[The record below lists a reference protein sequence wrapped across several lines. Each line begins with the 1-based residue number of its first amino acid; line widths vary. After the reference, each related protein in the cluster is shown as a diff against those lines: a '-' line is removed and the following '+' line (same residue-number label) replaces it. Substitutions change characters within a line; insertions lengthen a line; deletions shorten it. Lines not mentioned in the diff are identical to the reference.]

1 MITVLA
7 VDTST
12 NFVTCGL
19 VQVRANGK
27 TRVLAE
33 ESTDNVRGHM
43 ELLVPHIRACMTVAN
58 VAPADI
64 AAVVVGT
71 GPGPF
76 TGLRVGMATAA
87 AFGDALG
94 IPVHGVESPLA
105 TAWAQHVK
113 DPTWVGDTVVVT
125 DARRREWYHARY
137 HARITPNGLRL
148 GTLIDPGVHKPE
160 VVEQLNGEVN
170 REILQRNAGAG
181 ADSTLRVRI
190 AVMAGAVADCARE
203 IFTGDR
209 WDNVSVIEGT
219 HPTPEGLVVAAMQ
232 QQGGYLGLLRE
243 AQPLRALDLRRPD
256 ATVPTTKAVSQAL
269 DFSAVAGIEGVLGHV
284 GAMDAPQP
292 SVGNSGNLGN
302 GGARGTAAT
311 IGFSPNGSSDS
322 IGVGAAQGRI
332 ADDEAPAPSRD
343 GNGDGVGVGILRAE
357 HAEACAAVE
366 MTLFADESPWSAA
379 SFAQHV
385 EAPNTLALGMWD
397 SGQLVGFAILAVNGS
412 AADPEGEIHTIGLLP
427 AYQGQGLSHL
437 LLQPLLTVVDR
448 LRAPVFLEVRE
459 GNEPAVGLYQRY
471 GFEKVGLR
479 KNYYQPSG
487 ANAWTM
493 VRPGAGADGAVG
505 SAGTKARPGGVGA
518 TVAVAEVPEAVAEAA
533 PTTGAKGTHHQAGA
547 SVILGIESSCDETG
561 VGIVRINREDDPE
574 QPDLH
579 ILADQVA
586 SSMSEHARFGG
597 VVPEI
602 ASRAHL
608 EAMQPTMQAAL
619 QQAREVE
626 PDFVKPDAVAAT
638 IGPGLAGALLVGA
651 AAAKAYAA
659 AWEVPFLAVNH
670 LGGHVAVDTLV
681 PGVRSHTLDNAI
693 ALLVSGGHT
702 QILHVNGVGK
712 PMKELGSTVDD
723 AAGEAYD
730 KVARLL
736 GLGYPGGPIIDRL
749 AHKGNAKAI
758 QFPRGMMRQQDAA
771 YDFSFSGLKTAVAR
785 YVEAREAAGETIP
798 VEDVCAS
805 FQEAVVDV
813 LTKKALRACADKG
826 AKVLL
831 LGGGVS
837 ANRRL
842 RELAAAR
849 CASAGVEL
857 HVPPLKLCTDNG
869 VMVAALAAHL
879 AKDGIEVSELTVGTD
894 PGLEVEVPQ
903 VLR

>member
-27 TRVLAE
+27 TRVLAA

-43 ELLVPHIRACMTVAN
+43 ELLVPHIRACMAEAN

-243 AQPLRALDLRRPD
+243 AQPLRALYLRRPD

-879 AKDGIEVSELTVGTD
+879 AKDGIEASELTVGTD